1 MTRNEKRLL
10 RPAINATAH
19 HNRNAW
25 WELKRQIFE
34 GGYQS
39 YYPVQGDFD
48 APAERAIAALPP
60 ETKTALIAE
69 WRGAVPARTQYTD
82 AEILAAYARVVVEA
96 VVERASVAAYKTEN
110 W

>member
-1 MTRNEKRLL
+1 MNRNEKRLL
-10 RPAINATAH
+10 RDAIRVVAQ

-39 YYPVQGDFD
+39 YYPAQGDFD
-48 APAERAIAALPP
+48 MAAERRIAKQSD
-60 ETKTALIAE
+60 ETKFALIAE
-69 WRGAVPARTQYTD
+69 WRHAVPARAGLTD
-82 AEILAAYARVVVEA
+82 SQIPAAYARAIVAE
-96 VVERASVAAYKTEN
+96 VVERARLATSRTVN

>member
-1 MTRNEKRLL
+1 MNRNEKRLL
-10 RPAINATAH
+10 RDAIRMVTH

-39 YYPVQGDFD
+39 CYPVQGDFD
-48 APAERAIAALPP
+48 RAAERTIAKQSD
-60 ETKTALIAE
+60 ETKAALIAE
-69 WRGAVPARTQYTD
+69 WRQAVPARAGLTD
-82 AEILAAYARVVVEA
+82 SKILAAYARVVVEE
-96 VVERASVAAYKTEN
+96 VVERARLAASRTVS